1 MPVFQYTGYDPA
13 GKARNGILD
22 ADSAKE
28 ARIQLRAMRLHVTEL
43 TTVETL
49 TTSTARRYLP
59 KFLQSRQRQQVIML
73 TRQLATMLRSGIP
86 LASCITALVDQAETP
101 DLEVVLR
108 DVREKVTQGVPFGDA
123 LAAHPGYFDDLYVNM
138 VKAGEASGNLDEV
151 LSRLAEFTHKQER
164 VRSKIKAALAYPMVM
179 VVFGVVVVI
188 VLMTFVVPRILTVLT
203 KGPGRGVTDLP
214 APTRILVAT
223 SDFMST
229 YWLFVVGALV
239 AGLVM
244 FRLAL
249 RSDDFRYRWDA
260 FLLRMPVLGDLMR
273 KSCVSRFCVT
283 FATLLRSGIPALQAL
298 TIVKGI
304 VGNKVM
310 ERVVDEVHD
319 KIIEGADISGPIK
332 KSGVFPPVVGYM
344 IAVGEQAGT
353 LEEMLTRVAES
364 YDEEVELSS
373 QKVTS
378 LIEPVLIISLSV
390 VVGFI
395 VIAVLLPIMEI
406 GQRAGRR

>member
-13 GKARNGILD
+13 GKARNGLLD

-43 TTVETL
+43 TPLESL
-49 TTSTARRYLP
+49 TQTSAKRFLP
-59 KFLQSRQRQQVIML
+59 AFLQGRQRGQIIML
-73 TRQLATMLRSGIP
+73 TRQLSTMLKSGIP
-86 LASCITALVDQAETP
+86 LASAVTALIDQAGHP

-108 DVREKVTQGVPFGDA
+108 DVREKITQGVTLGDA

-138 VKAGEASGNLDEV
+138 VKAGEASGTLDEV
-151 LSRLAEFTHKQER
+151 LSRLADFTHKQAR
-164 VRSKIKAALAYPMVM
+164 IRSKIQAALAYPMVM

-188 VLMTFVVPRILTVLT
+188 VLMTFVVPRILQVLT
-203 KGPGRGVTDLP
+203 RGQGRGKVELP
-214 APTRILVAT
+214 LPTKILVNV
-223 SDFMST
+223 SDFMGT
-229 YWLFVVGALV
+229 YWLLVVGVLV
-239 AGLVM
+239 GAFLL
-244 FRLAL
+244 FRLSM
-249 RSDDFRYRWDA
+249 RNEEMRYRWDA
-260 FLLRMPVLGDLMR
+260 FRLRLPILGDLFR
-273 KSCVSRFCVT
+273 KSCVSRFCIT
-283 FATLLRSGIPALQAL
+283 FSTLLKSGIPALQAL

-310 ERVVDEVHD
+310 ERVVDDVHQ

-353 LEEMLTRVAES
+353 LEEMLSRVAES

-378 LIEPVLIISLSV
+378 MIEPLLIISMSV
-390 VVGFI
+390 IVGFI
-395 VIAVLLPIMEI
+395 VVAILLPIMEI
-406 GQRAGRR
+406 GQKAGRR